1 VQMGPLSNPR
11 RVAAVTEMGEDAA
24 SRGGTVLTGGKRIGT
39 AGWFMEPTVISG
51 YEPSWKAAQ
60 VEPFG
65 PLAILKGFS
74 QFDEAVAE
82 ANRLP
87 FGLAA
92 YVFTRNTTTAMNA
105 ADAIESGVVCIN
117 NCQHAFPET
126 PFGGVKDSGLGKEG
140 GIEGIEAFTQYK
152 YVSQT

>member
-1 VQMGPLSNPR
+1 
-11 RVAAVTEMGEDAA
+11 
-24 SRGGTVLTGGKRIGT
+24 VLTS
-39 AGWFMEPTVISG
+39 FS
-51 YEPSWKAAQ
+51 SFDQ
-60 VEPFG
+60 
-65 PLAILKGFS
+65 AI
-74 QFDEAVAE
+74 AE

-92 YVFTRNTTTAMNA
+92 YVFTHNTTTAMNA

-117 NCQHAFPET
+117 NCQHSYPET

-140 GIEGIEAFTQYK
+140 GIEGLEAFTQYK